1 MNTKQLVECVPNF
14 SEGRDLNIIKQITD
28 EIEKVDGVRLLDVD
42 PGKATNRTVVTFV
55 GHPKAVIE
63 AAFQAI
69 KKASELIDMSKHSGE
84 HPRMGATDV
93 CPLIPISGITM
104 EETAAYAHELGKR
117 VGESLQIPVFMYE
130 AAATSPDRQNLAII
144 RAGEYEGMAAKLKD
158 PKWHPDYGTNI
169 FNERAGATV
178 IGARDFLVAYNVNL
192 NTTSVRRANSVA
204 FDVRENGRIKT
215 DANGK
220 NVLDASGE
228 PIRIPGACKS
238 VKAIGWYIEEY
249 GIAQI
254 SMNLTNINET
264 PLHIAFDAC
273 CQSAQGR
280 GLRVTGS
287 ELVGLVPK
295 SVLIDAGKHFLKQQK
310 RSVGISE
317 KELIHIAVRTLG
329 LDELSP
335 FDPSKKV
342 IEYLLEDKSSH
353 PLVQKNLIDFA
364 NETASESPAPGGGSI
379 SAYVGALGISLGT
392 MVANLSSH
400 KVGWDDKVD
409 YFSDIADEGQKL
421 KDTLLDLVD
430 ADTHAFNKIMD
441 AIRMP
446 KASDEEK
453 VARKVAMHA
462 ATVGAIEVPL
472 KVMNVSLDSMNILK
486 EMAENG
492 NPNSVSDA
500 GVGALCARTA
510 VEGAALNVKIN
521 CSGFDDKAYVADALA
536 QADNMLQQAKKMER
550 EIIAVVEKLVG

>member
-1 MNTKQLVECVPNF
+1 MNIKQLVECVPNF

-310 RSVGISE
+310 RSFGISE
-317 KELIHIAVRTLG
+317 KELIHIAIRTLG

-453 VARKVAMHA
+453 VARKAAMHA

-472 KVMNVSLDSMNILK
+472 KVMKVSLDSMNILK

-536 QADNMLQQAKKMER
+536 QADNMLQEAKKTER

>member
-63 AAFQAI
+63 AAYQAI

-144 RAGEYEGMAAKLKD
+144 RAGEYEGMATKLKD

-536 QADNMLQQAKKMER
+536 KADNMLQRAKKMER
-550 EIIAVVEKLVG
+550 EIIEIVEKLVG